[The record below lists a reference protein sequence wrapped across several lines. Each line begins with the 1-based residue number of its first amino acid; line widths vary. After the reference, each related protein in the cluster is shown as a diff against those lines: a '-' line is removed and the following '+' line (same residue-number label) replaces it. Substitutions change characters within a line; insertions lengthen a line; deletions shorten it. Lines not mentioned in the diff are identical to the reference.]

1 MEFLYFTILSIKPLL
16 KYFKEGIMTTLLCA
30 GMDNIQIGS
39 ILAQIDCALTDAQH
53 DFLHSTMVLKDES
66 KNKLVCNN
74 Y

>member
-1 MEFLYFTILSIKPLL
+1 
-16 KYFKEGIMTTLLCA
+16 MTTLLCA